1 MGVPAARVR
10 VLVAQERDRLE
21 LVDYRVDSIPTE
33 RARSFLKREL
43 ERDPTLTRAEIA
55 HRMNMNQADLDRQL
69 GYATPNRNNGARQRR
84 IGIPLA
90 SKLIL
95 AVGRAPNELEGC

>member
-1 MGVPAARVR
+1 MGLSTARVR

-21 LVDYRVDSIPTE
+21 LVDYRLDSIPTE
-33 RARSFLKREL
+33 RARSFLNREL

-69 GYATPNRNNGARQRR
+69 GYAAPNKNNGARQRR

-90 SKLIL
+90 SKLTL